1 MEERRRA
8 KRMPVTLS
16 LDIINLYKQDNV
28 LVSNLNAPI
37 EVTNI
42 SKTGIGFISESILP
56 LGYYFN
62 ANINLNNQDTLR
74 CVVKIVRSQPIEDKK
89 TMYGC
94 EFVGMATIL
103 SYIFDEYDDRISREE
118 ED

>member
-16 LDIINLYKQDNV
+16 LDITKLYKQDNI
-28 LVSNLNAPI
+28 LVSNLHAPI
-37 EVTNI
+37 EVVNI

-56 LGYYFN
+56 LGFYFN

-74 CVVKIVRSQPIEDKK
+74 CVIKIVRRQPLEDQK

-94 EFVGMATIL
+94 EFVGMAAIL
-103 SYIFDEYDDRISREE
+103 SYIFDDYDESLGKE